1 MSGVF
6 VLVIR
11 ALVSLSLYFF
21 LGTAL
26 YIIWQELRTQTE
38 LSRATQVPVLTIS
51 PIDDGETNPVE
62 FITPEVIIGRDPTCS
77 YSIQDETVSSRHAR
91 MSYHHNQWWVEDL
104 NSTNGTYLN
113 EDRVYTPTVVISGDE
128 IRYGQIII
136 KVTINAK

>member
-62 FITPEVIIGRDPTCS
+62 FTTPEVIIGRDPTCS